1 MITVNSE
8 NHHTH
13 THMERNRNL
22 ESPII
27 TKDQQVAW
35 IGSSLADAFSFSLDS
50 SFLSTS
56 AVTFSLGLAAVLRAN
71 AFTFGLSSTNAF
83 DFTFSSSSS
92 LTAIAFFIASTK
104 SLSSLADFDPEELD
118 DDELIDDAV
127 DDVWSDHFEDWRDKR
142 RNFLS
147 PMV

>member
-8 NHHTH
+8 NHH